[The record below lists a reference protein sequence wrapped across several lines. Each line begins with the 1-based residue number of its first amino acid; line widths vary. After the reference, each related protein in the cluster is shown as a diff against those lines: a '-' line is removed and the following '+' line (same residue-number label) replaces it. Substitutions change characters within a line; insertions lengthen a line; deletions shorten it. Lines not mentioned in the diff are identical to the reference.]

1 MQEKDKLLSTRIL
14 DHHGKI
20 GPFFFNEFLIV
31 FLACVSLFFIILLL
45 SLFIEINSSL
55 LLAMPSAFL
64 LSIALI
70 RFLIIQK
77 VTSPYYINGTNLR
90 ILFIFSTST
99 SALFA
104 CSIIASIVT
113 TCSEDLF
120 LDKQIQFFCYY

>member
-1 MQEKDKLLSTRIL
+1 MQEKDKLFSTRIL

-77 VTSPYYINGTNLR
+77 VTSPYYMHKWVANRWLKPKDIRADLIKTKKM
-90 ILFIFSTST
+90 ITS
-99 SALFA
+99 
-104 CSIIASIVT
+104 IPNP
-113 TCSEDLF
+113 
-120 LDKQIQFFCYY
+120 